1 MEDLGKTRYL
11 VGKGDH
17 RKLKRNVPAHI
28 RQVAGKTA
36 CVERVGR
43 LSSEK
48 VRGRANLFAIQTDGE
63 LRRLKAEAQQ
73 AGTAALTDDDNPL
86 PNLDETRAQQIGIA
100 YFQSRY
106 EDMLSNRSCFVVR
119 DDPDFAV
126 ILADAVEDRR
136 GALAPRPNFGP
147 PVAEV
152 SRLL

>member
-1 MEDLGKTRYL
+1 MGKTRYL
-11 VGKGDH
+11 VGKGEH
-17 RKLKRNVPAHI
+17 RKLKRNVPAHL
-28 RQVAGKTA
+28 RKMAGKTA
-36 CVERVGR
+36 WVERVGR

-48 VRGRANLFAIQTDGE
+48 VRERANLFAIQTDGE

-73 AGTAALTDDDNPL
+73 AGTAALIDHDSPL
-86 PNLDETRAQQIGIA
+86 PDLDEIRARQIGIA
-100 YFQSRY
+100 YFRHRY
-106 EDMLSNRSCFVVR
+106 ERMLSDRSCFIVR

-147 PVAEV
+147 PVAEA

>member
-1 MEDLGKTRYL
+1 MEDLGKTRCL
-11 VGKGDH
+11 IGKGEH
-17 RKLKRNVPAHI
+17 HKLKRNVPAHL

-43 LSSEK
+43 LSSTQIRE
-48 VRGRANLFAIQTDGE
+48 RANLFAIQTDGE

-73 AGTAALTDDDNPL
+73 AG
-86 PNLDETRAQQIGIA
+86 IA
-100 YFQSRY
+100 YFRRRH
-106 EDMLSNRSCFVVR
+106 ERMLSNRSCFVVR

-147 PVAEV
+147 PVAGA